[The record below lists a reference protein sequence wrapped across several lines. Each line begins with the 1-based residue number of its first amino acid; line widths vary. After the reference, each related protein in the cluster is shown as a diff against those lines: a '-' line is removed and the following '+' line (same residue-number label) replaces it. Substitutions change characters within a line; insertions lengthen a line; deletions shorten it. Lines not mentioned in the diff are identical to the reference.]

1 MNFITQTLMNS
12 MLLVVDNGSVF
23 TAKISEILLKHN
35 REFNVIPFG
44 QVTDSDLE
52 KSNAII
58 LSGRRQNDQK
68 MNVINSEIINHV
80 ISEKKSLLGICYG
93 AEILALTLG
102 GTIRRLTNTVKGIH
116 TVNISEPNPI
126 SEKDIEVYQSHSY
139 EIAKLGSNLQSF
151 ARSNTCQ
158 HEIIKH
164 VSLPIFGTQ
173 FHPEMSKDGQL
184 LIESFLK
191 IIH

>member
-1 MNFITQTLMNS
+1 

-23 TAKISEILLKHN
+23 I
-35 REFNVIPFG
+35 REVSKVLSNNHTEYTIIPFHNVIKTELKRF
-44 QVTDSDLE
+44 DSF
-52 KSNAII
+52 I
-58 LSGRRQNDQK
+58 LSGRRRNDQK
-68 MNVINSEIINHV
+68 MNANNSEIINHAV
-80 ISEKKSLLGICYG
+80 SEKKSLLGICYG